1 MTGWLARRSVDA
13 VVSAAAAILL
23 LVALVHIMPGDPL
36 AVILGDRPADAATV
50 ARLRE
55 RYGIDRSLPQALG
68 DFARG
73 VVHGDLGIALSE
85 QRPVTSLLREHVGPT
100 LLLGSLTLL
109 INFTVGLALGLWW
122 ALHPATL
129 RSRIVS
135 AATVVGYALPTFA
148 IGMVLVWVFAV
159 ELGWLPAAGSSD
171 PLLAADAPLAEA
183 LRDRLAHLV
192 LPLTAMVMATIAVP
206 IRQQRSA
213 ALVAAAQPWVRAAR
227 ARGLSPAV
235 VAWRHCW
242 RPALTPI
249 VTLLGLWLPML
260 VSGAVLVESVF
271 AWPGLGT
278 LLAGATVNRDV
289 PLVIGAGVLLVIAV
303 QLGSLLADVLYRVV
317 DPAQRQP

>member
-1 MTGWLARRSVDA
+1 MTGWLVRRSVDA
-13 VVSAAAAILL
+13 VITAAAAMLL
-23 LVALVHIMPGDPL
+23 LVALVHVMPGDPL
-36 AVILGDRPADAATV
+36 AVILGDRPADAETV

-73 VVHGDLGIALSE
+73 AIRGDLGIALSE
-85 QRPVTSLLREHVGPT
+85 QRPVSTILREHIGPT

-109 INFTVGLALGLWW
+109 INFTVGLAVGLWW
-122 ALHPATL
+122 ALHPRNL
-129 RSRIVS
+129 RSRIVG
-135 AATVVGYALPTFA
+135 AATVVGYSLPTFA
-148 IGMVLVWVFAV
+148 IGMVLVWIFAV
-159 ELGWLPAAGSSD
+159 ELGWLPAAGSTD
-171 PLLAADAPLAEA
+171 PLLAADAPLSQAIV
-183 LRDRLAHLV
+183 DRLAHLA
-192 LPLTAMVMATIAVP
+192 LPLAAMVIATIAVP

-213 ALVAAAQPWVRAAR
+213 VLAVAAQPWVRAAR

-249 VTLLGLWLPML
+249 ITLFGLWLPML

-278 LLAGATVNRDV
+278 LMAQATVNRDV
-289 PLVIGAGVLLVIAV
+289 PLVVGAGVLLVVAV

>member
-1 MTGWLARRSVDA
+1 MTAWVARRAVDA
-13 VVSAAAAILL
+13 VVSAAGAILL

-73 VVHGDLGIALSE
+73 VLHGDLGIALSE
-85 QRPVTSLLREHVGPT
+85 QRPVTTLLREHVGPT

-109 INFTVGLALGLWW
+109 VNFTVGLALGLWW
-122 ALHPATL
+122 ALHPGTV
-129 RSRIVS
+129 RSRIVG

-148 IGMVLVWVFAV
+148 IGMVLVWIFAV
-159 ELGWLPAAGSSD
+159 ELSWLPAAGSSD
-171 PLLAADAPLAEA
+171 PLLAADAPLSRA
-183 LRDRLAHLV
+183 LADRLEHLV
-192 LPLTAMVMATIAVP
+192 LPLTAMVLATIAVP

-213 ALVAAAQPWVRAAR
+213 ALAVAAQPWVRAAR

-278 LLAGATVNRDV
+278 LLAEATINRDV

-303 QLGSLLADVLYRVV
+303 QLGSLLADVLYHVV
-317 DPAQRQP
+317 DPAQREP

>member
-1 MTGWLARRSVDA
+1 MTAWLVRRSVDA
-13 VVSAAAAILL
+13 VISAAVAILL
-23 LVALVHIMPGDPL
+23 LVALVQVMPGDPL

-55 RYGIDRSLPQALG
+55 RYGFDRSLPQALG

-73 VVHGDLGIALSE
+73 ALRGDLGIALSE
-85 QRPVTSLLREHVGPT
+85 QRPVTTLLREHVGPT

-122 ALHPATL
+122 ALHPRTV
-129 RSRIVS
+129 RSRLIG

-148 IGMVLVWVFAV
+148 IGMVLVWIFAV
-159 ELGWLPAAGSSD
+159 ELAWLPAAGSSD
-171 PLLAADAPLAEA
+171 PLLDPNAPLVMVLA
-183 LRDRLAHLV
+183 DRLAHLA
-192 LPLTAMVMATIAVP
+192 LPLTAMVVATIAVP

-213 ALVAAAQPWVRAAR
+213 ALAVTTQPWVRAAR

-271 AWPGLGT
+271 AWPGIGS
-278 LLAGATVNRDV
+278 LLAEATVNRDV
-289 PLVIGAGVLLVIAV
+289 PLVIGAGLLLVVAV
-303 QLGSLLADVLYRVV
+303 QAGSLIADVLYRVV
-317 DPAQRQP
+317 DPTQREP